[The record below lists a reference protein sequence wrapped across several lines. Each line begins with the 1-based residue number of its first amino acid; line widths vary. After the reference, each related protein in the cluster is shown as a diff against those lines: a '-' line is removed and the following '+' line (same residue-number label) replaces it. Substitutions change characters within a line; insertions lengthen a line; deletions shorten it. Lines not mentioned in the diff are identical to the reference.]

1 MHFPHIYLKIE
12 LNISTSFNIKQQ
24 QTTVMS
30 TAAAAS
36 AAILS
41 GNASGTINA
50 IYKSRTNLLS
60 MLKTQGYDVGQYD
73 NFGMNE
79 VHAMNT
85 NKQLDMLV
93 VNESGQKAYIKYH
106 LGKPLRRDNITEYVD
121 DLYHLEKTL
130 SKPDSLIIVMK
141 SEMNDT
147 NIAVLNQIWEQEGI
161 HIVIFSLDRLQFNIL
176 EHAYVPKHVIMTEQE
191 TQEMMT
197 RYNIAA
203 PERLPNISRYDPV
216 AMAIG
221 MRPGQVCR
229 IERFSK
235 TAISTPY
242 YRVCTTK

>member
-1 MHFPHIYLKIE
+1 M
-12 LNISTSFNIKQQ
+12 T
-24 QTTVMS
+24 

-41 GNASGTINA
+41 GNASGTITA

-60 MLKTQGYDVGQYD
+60 LLKAQGYDVGQYD

-85 NKQLDMLV
+85 NRQLDMLV
-93 VNESGQKAYIKYH
+93 VKESGQKAYVKYH
-106 LGKPLRRDNITEYVD
+106 LGKPLRRETIVDYVN

-141 SEMNDT
+141 AEMNDT
-147 NIAVLNQIWEQEGI
+147 SIAALSQIWEQEGI
-161 HIVIFSLDRLQFNIL
+161 HMVIFSLDRLQFNIL
-176 EHAYVPKHVIMTEQE
+176 EHAYVPKHTILTEHE
-191 TQEMMT
+191 TQAMMAQ
-197 RYNIAA
+197 YNIIN
-203 PERLPNISRYDPV
+203 PDMLPNISRYDPV

-235 TAISTPY
+235 TAVSTPY

>member
-1 MHFPHIYLKIE
+1 M
-12 LNISTSFNIKQQ
+12 
-24 QTTVMS
+24 

-41 GNASGTINA
+41 GNASGTITA
-50 IYKSRTNLLS
+50 ICKSRANMLS
-60 MLKTQGYDVGQYD
+60 LLKTQGYDVSQYD

-85 NKQLDMLV
+85 NRQLDMLV
-93 VNESGQKAYIKYH
+93 VKESGQKAYVKYH

-130 SKPDSLIIVMK
+130 SKQDSLIIVMK

-147 NIAVLNQIWEQEGI
+147 NVATLSQIWEQTGI

-176 EHAYVPKHVIMTEQE
+176 EHSYVPTHTILTDEEAQR
-191 TQEMMT
+191 MMA
-197 RYNIAA
+197 RHNIAH
-203 PERLPNISRYDPV
+203 PDMLPNISRYDPV

-229 IERFSK
+229 IDRFSK
-235 TAISTPY
+235 TAVSTPY
-242 YRVCTTK
+242 YRICTPK

>member
-1 MHFPHIYLKIE
+1 
-12 LNISTSFNIKQQ
+12 
-24 QTTVMS
+24 MS

-41 GNASGTINA
+41 GNASGTITS
-50 IYKSRTNLLS
+50 IYKSRANLLS
-60 MLKTQGYDVGQYD
+60 LLKAQDYDVGQYD

-93 VNESGQKAYIKYH
+93 VKESGQKAYVKYH
-106 LGKPLRRDNITEYVD
+106 LGKPLRRDNIMECVD

-130 SKPDSLIIVMK
+130 SKTDSLIIVMK
-141 SEMNDT
+141 AEMNDT
-147 NIAVLNQIWEQEGI
+147 NVAVLSQIWEQDGI

-176 EHAYVPKHVIMTEQE
+176 EHAFVPNHTIMSEQE
-191 TQEMMT
+191 TQSMMT
-197 RYNIAA
+197 QHNITNADM
-203 PERLPNISRYDPV
+203 LPNISRYDPV

-229 IERFSK
+229 IDRFSK
-235 TAISTPY
+235 TAVNTPY

>member
-1 MHFPHIYLKIE
+1 
-12 LNISTSFNIKQQ
+12 
-24 QTTVMS
+24 MS
-30 TAAAAS
+30 AAAAS

-41 GNASGTINA
+41 GNASGTITA

-60 MLKTQGYDVGQYD
+60 LLKAQGYDVSQYD

-85 NKQLDMLV
+85 NKQLDIMV
-93 VNESGQKAYIKYH
+93 VNESGQKAYVKYH

-130 SKPDSLIIVMK
+130 SKQDSLIIVMK

-147 NIAVLNQIWEQEGI
+147 NISVLNQIWEQDGI
-161 HIVIFSLDRLQFNIL
+161 HIVIFSIDRLQFNIL
-176 EHAYVPKHVIMTEQE
+176 EHAYVPKHTILTEEE
-191 TQEMMT
+191 TKAMMT
-197 RYNIAA
+197 KYNITH
-203 PERLPNISRYDPV
+203 PDMLPNISRYDPV

-229 IERFSK
+229 IDRFSK
-235 TAISTPY
+235 TAVSTPY
-242 YRVCTTK
+242 YRICSPK

>member
-1 MHFPHIYLKIE
+1 
-12 LNISTSFNIKQQ
+12 
-24 QTTVMS
+24 MS

-41 GNASGTINA
+41 GNASGTITA

-60 MLKTQGYDVGQYD
+60 LLKAQGYDVGQYD

-93 VNESGQKAYIKYH
+93 VKESGQKAYVKYH
-106 LGKPLRRDNITEYVD
+106 LGKPLRRDNIMEYVD

-141 SEMNDT
+141 AEMNDT
-147 NIAVLNQIWEQEGI
+147 NIAVLNQVWEQDGI
-161 HIVIFSLDRLQFNIL
+161 HIVVFSLDRLQFNIL
-176 EHAYVPKHVIMTEQE
+176 EHVYVPEHTIMPEQE
-191 TQEMMT
+191 TLAMMEQ
-197 RYNIAA
+197 YNITNTDM
-203 PERLPNISRYDPV
+203 LPNISRYDPV

-235 TAISTPY
+235 TAVNTPY

>member
-1 MHFPHIYLKIE
+1 
-12 LNISTSFNIKQQ
+12 
-24 QTTVMS
+24 MS
-30 TAAAAS
+30 AAAAS

-41 GNASGTINA
+41 GNASGTITS
-50 IYKSRTNLLS
+50 IYKSRTNLLAL
-60 MLKTQGYDVGQYD
+60 LKAQGYDVSQYD

-85 NKQLDMLV
+85 NKQLDIMV
-93 VNESGQKAYIKYH
+93 VNESGQKAYVKYH

-121 DLYHLEKTL
+121 DLYQLEKTL
-130 SKPDSLIIVMK
+130 SKQDSLIIVMK

-147 NIAVLNQIWEQEGI
+147 NIAVLNQIWEQDGI

-176 EHAYVPKHVIMTEQE
+176 EHTYVPKHTILTVEE
-191 TQEMMT
+191 TQAMMT
-197 RYNIAA
+197 KYNIAT
-203 PERLPNISRYDPV
+203 PDMLPNISRYDPV

-221 MRPGQVCR
+221 MRPGQVCH

-235 TAISTPY
+235 TAVNTPY